1 MNIMKPTR
9 LWLSILPRHL
19 RIRAMWNCRQYMK
32 PRGLMEWWRVLDFP
46 RRSLEDALSGMF
58 LLGYS
63 PQGREY
69 WRAVIDVYSGKGIIN
84 IIRVA
89 IHESDT
95 AYTNKLTDDEVDSL
109 AECIYNKLNG
119 RFID

>member
-1 MNIMKPTR
+1 MNIKKPTR
-9 LWLSILPRHL
+9 LWLNILPRHL
-19 RIRAMWNCRQYMK
+19 RIRAMWNCRQY
-32 PRGLMEWWRVLDFP
+32 RGGSKGWWSVLDVTAE
-46 RRSLEDALSGMF
+46 SLKDALYGMF
-58 LLGYS
+58 LLGHS

-69 WRAVIDVYSGKGIIN
+69 WKAVIGVYSGKGIIN

-119 RFID
+119 CTID